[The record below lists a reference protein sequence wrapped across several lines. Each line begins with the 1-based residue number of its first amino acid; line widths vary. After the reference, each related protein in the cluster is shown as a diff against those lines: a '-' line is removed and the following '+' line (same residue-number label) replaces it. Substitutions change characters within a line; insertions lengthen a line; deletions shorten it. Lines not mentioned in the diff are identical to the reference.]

1 MNKKLIFKIPPY
13 IITILWSLI
22 LIGCKDC
29 TTVMVDYIE
38 KEPYTDYEVSEE
50 TLTYNIVSNSM
61 YYERIAGATLFNT
74 KPKIKIKCDVENTGS
89 KSGFFRLYAKVK
101 SVDGELYLS
110 NDIEIEAGRIK
121 TIYAIEEI
129 SHYSFQDFTI
139 DEWKVIP
146 PTVSTKKEVIKYRE
160 ITKQRPCN
168 TCEENCNQSN

>member
-1 MNKKLIFKIPPY
+1 MNSAYQKFIVFPIFA
-13 IITILWSLI
+13 ILVLSFSS
-22 LIGCKDC
+22 CKNC

-101 SVDGELYLS
+101 SDDGELYLS